1 MNTELYK
8 SIALSMATY
17 KKLRELADHK
27 FEMAQSLAKTCS
39 YFVEKAYQEYKANG
53 KKSSR

>member
-1 MNTELYK
+1 
-8 SIALSMATY
+8 MATY
-17 KKLRELADHK
+17 KKLRELADHN

>member
-17 KKLRELADHK
+17 KKLRELADHN
-27 FEMAQSLAKTCS
+27 FEMPLSLAKSCS
-39 YFVEKAYQEYKANG
+39 YFITKAYEEYKANG